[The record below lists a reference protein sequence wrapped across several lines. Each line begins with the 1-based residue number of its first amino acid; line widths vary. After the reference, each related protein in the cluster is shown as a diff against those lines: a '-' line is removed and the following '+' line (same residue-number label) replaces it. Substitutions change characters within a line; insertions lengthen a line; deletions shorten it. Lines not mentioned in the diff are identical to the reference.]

1 MIKYTDKQKL
11 DAVKAYGKGNGGLL
25 ATAGAQGVN
34 VASLRKWVAGYCVF
48 QPIADGIS
56 A

>member
-11 DAVKAYGKGNGGLL
+11 YAVKAYRKGSGGLL

-34 VASLRKWVAGYCVF
+34 VPPSVAPPSRGFHARRQDYRL
-48 QPIADGIS
+48 D
-56 A
+56 